1 MTAPILLSIE
11 GTVATVVLNNPDK
24 LNAITLAGWVA
35 LGQTMTALS
44 DNADLRCVVI
54 RGAGDK
60 AFSAGADI
68 AEFPQVRANAAQAR
82 EYGAGVADALAAL
95 TNCIHPV
102 VAAIQGACTGGGL
115 EVACGC
121 DLRIS
126 NASGRFGSPINKLGH
141 SFAYDELKTVLAVA
155 SRALILELILEGR
168 IMDALE
174 ALSRGLVNR
183 VVADAEF
190 DNEIQAT
197 TARIVSGAPLVSRT
211 TKKFL
216 RRIVGPGADPA
227 LLTQAEI
234 DEGYALCDSKD
245 YAEGM
250 RAFLA
255 KQKPT
260 FEGR

>member
-1 MTAPILLSIE
+1 MKFPDIRVSASIE
-11 GTVATVVLNNPDK
+11 QINHPHFASSMIRIISGKFRGRRLRVPEGRDVRPTTDRVREALFGMLEHRIVWPEMAVLD
-24 LNAITLAGWVA
+24 LFAGSGA
-35 LGQTMTALS
+35 LG
-44 DNADLRCVVI
+44 
-54 RGAGDK
+54 
-60 AFSAGADI
+60 
-68 AEFPQVRANAAQAR
+68 
-82 EYGAGVADALAAL
+82 
-95 TNCIHPV
+95 
-102 VAAIQGACTGGGL
+102 
-115 EVACGC
+115 
-121 DLRIS
+121 
-126 NASGRFGSPINKLGH
+126 
-141 SFAYDELKTVLAVA
+141 
-155 SRALILELILEGR
+155 
-168 IMDALE
+168 LE

-227 LLTQAEI
+227 PLTQAEI